1 MMDLSEMCDLTVA
14 AGAAAVHAKA
24 APDFVDR
31 FFVSAE
37 LVRISANQHDV
48 VVGDIGTNQDFALAG
63 LSILTGRSE
72 RGEAVVITQLFRRFD
87 LNVLLV
93 QILQNIFGS
102 L

>member
-1 MMDLSEMCDLTVA
+1 MMALARCVGLTVA

-37 LVRISANQHDV
+37 LVRIAANQHDV
-48 VVGDIGTNQDFALAG
+48 VVGDVGTNQNFALAG
-63 LSILTGRSE
+63 LAILTGRSE
-72 RGEAVVITQLFRRFD
+72 RGDAVVITEFFRRFD